1 MPNRTPDEQRLLEK
15 AGRYLPGGNTGNLH
29 FNPEQDFLV
38 ASGKGSRVW
47 DVSGNEY
54 VDWLMGSGP
63 MLLGHAHPH
72 VVEAV
77 IKTVEQGSTFFA
89 NNDKAVMLAEA
100 LVDAVPCAEQARFTT
115 SGTDACFQAM
125 RICRAF
131 TGKEKVLKFEGGY
144 HGSSDY
150 ALMSVTPSAS
160 LEFPQSEANSGG
172 IPKAIADL
180 MLIAPF
186 NDIATTEAII
196 QAHHDELAAVIVEP
210 MQRIIAPRPGF
221 LQGLRDICDR
231 YGVLLIA
238 DEVIN
243 GFGRTGKMFAVEHW
257 DVVPDIMSV
266 AKGIISSYLPL
277 AATIATEEVAGVFAG
292 EEDYLRHVLTSSGHP
307 VSAAASLKNIEIIES
322 ENMVENA
329 ATVGAYFKEQVEGMM
344 GDHPSMGDVR
354 GIGLL
359 VAIELVKDRLTKEP
373 FAPEDRVADRLNE
386 TFKKHG
392 LILRVGGPI
401 INMGPPL
408 CITTSEVDEIVHALD
423 LSLWEFEGEMGM
435 GQYA

>member
-1 MPNRTPDEQRLLEK
+1 MPKRTPEEQRLLEK

-29 FNPEQDFLV
+29 FNPEQDFLI
-38 ASGKGSRVW
+38 AGGKGPHCW

-89 NNDKAVMLAEA
+89 NNDKAVMLAEQ
-100 LVDAVPCAEQARFTT
+100 LVEAVPCADKVRFTT

-125 RICRAF
+125 RIARAY

-186 NDIATTEAII
+186 NDLATTETII
-196 QAHHDELAAVIVEP
+196 KAHHDEIGAVLVEP
-210 MQRIIAPRPGF
+210 LQRILAPRPGF
-221 LQGLRDICDR
+221 LQGLRDLTNR
-231 YGVLLIA
+231 YGIPLIF
-238 DEVIN
+238 DEVVTSFRLAYGGAQEFYGVTPDLCSVGKIM
-243 GFGRTGKMFAVEHW
+243 GGGYPLAAVLGRDE
-257 DVVPDIMSV
+257 IMSV
-266 AKGIISSYLPL
+266 YNRGEVDSDTFVSQVGTLNGNPVACAAGLATLEVLRDDPDAYRRVHGAGAALRNAMTELCAENGIPMQSCGEDAVFDYCFTEKPAHNYRDLLSGDGAMMARLNAGLLERGVLKGGQKYYPS
-277 AATIATEEVAGVFAG
+277 TVHTEEDIERTIEAYRQVVPT
-292 EEDYLRHVLTSSGHP
+292 LRG
-307 VSAAASLKNIEIIES
+307 
-322 ENMVENA
+322 
-329 ATVGAYFKEQVEGMM
+329 
-344 GDHPSMGDVR
+344 
-354 GIGLL
+354 
-359 VAIELVKDRLTKEP
+359 
-373 FAPEDRVADRLNE
+373 
-386 TFKKHG
+386 
-392 LILRVGGPI
+392 
-401 INMGPPL
+401 
-408 CITTSEVDEIVHALD
+408 
-423 LSLWEFEGEMGM
+423 
-435 GQYA
+435 

>member
-1 MPNRTPDEQRLLEK
+1 MPNRTPEEQRLLEK

-29 FNPEQDFLV
+29 FNPEQDFLI
-38 ASGKGSRVW
+38 SGGKGSRAW

-100 LVDAVPCAEQARFTT
+100 LVEAIPCADKVRFTT

-125 RICRAF
+125 RIARAF

-186 NDIATTEAII
+186 NDLSTTEAII
-196 QAHHDELAAVIVEP
+196 QAHHEELAAVIVEP
-210 MQRIIAPRPGF
+210 LQRIIAPRPGF
-221 LQGLRDICDR
+221 LQGLRDITAR
-231 YGVLLIA
+231 YGIPLIF
-238 DEVIN
+238 DEVVTSFRLAYGGAQEFYGVTPDLCSVGKIM
-243 GFGRTGKMFAVEHW
+243 GGGYPLAAVLGRA
-257 DVVPDIMSV
+257 DIMSV
-266 AKGIISSYLPL
+266 YDRGEVDSDTFVSQVGTLNGNPVACAAGLATLEVLRDDPDAYRRVHGAGAALRNAMTELCEEHGIPVQSCGEDAVFDYCFTGQPVNNYRDMLSGDNAMLGRLNAGLLERGVLKGGQKYYPS
-277 AATIATEEVAGVFAG
+277 AVHN
-292 EEDYLRHVLTSSGHP
+292 EEDIERTIEAYRQVVPTLRG
-307 VSAAASLKNIEIIES
+307 
-322 ENMVENA
+322 
-329 ATVGAYFKEQVEGMM
+329 
-344 GDHPSMGDVR
+344 
-354 GIGLL
+354 
-359 VAIELVKDRLTKEP
+359 
-373 FAPEDRVADRLNE
+373 
-386 TFKKHG
+386 
-392 LILRVGGPI
+392 
-401 INMGPPL
+401 
-408 CITTSEVDEIVHALD
+408 
-423 LSLWEFEGEMGM
+423 
-435 GQYA
+435 